1 MKQSLFVLAALFF
14 SAQAIRRFTEE
25 SDIQIRED
33 LRSNLRQALRVED
46 FIDYDEEV
54 MNVQLNIESE

>member
-54 MNVQLNIESE
+54 MNVQLNVESE